1 MTAIG
6 HLLSGPQDVPLSGP
20 NLGAR
25 PGAADPS
32 AGHRPGCPRPVHAP
46 VQEESSTGHAD
57 TEEREGLP
65 LTLESEIEAQRGQ
78 VSCPQQ
84 PSLKEAELAKPIV
97 VCRAGCYTVP
107 LRHPTL
113 KYKWLKNGANS
124 KPDTLPPNSG
134 QSTILDP

>member
-1 MTAIG
+1 MCQGLYVHHEIFVTPAQLRSYSP
-6 HLLSGPQDVPLSGP
+6 LL
-20 NLGAR
+20 
-25 PGAADPS
+25 
-32 AGHRPGCPRPVHAP
+32 
-46 VQEESSTGHAD
+46 T
-57 TEEREGLP
+57 
-65 LTLESEIEAQRGQ
+65 ESEIEAQRGQ
-78 VSCPQQ
+78 VSFPQQ

-124 KPDTLPPNSG
+124 KPDTLPPKSG